1 MILAGWLLAILGL
14 AQVVY
19 AGTIDVTQLI
29 EGNRLLGLAPT
40 VVANPNLMEQRHM
53 VHEAGCATFLA
64 GAVFLAAAYLKP
76 PPEGERAKAW
86 TSMGALAALSLAVG
100 AAVGFGL
107 FLYEMST
114 HNAAQQM
121 IDAGRVQRARAQA
134 SARLL
139 DEAGKH
145 IQAPGGPPTSTL
157 PPGGEGQAAD

>member
-19 AGTIDVTQLI
+19 SGTLDVTQVI

-40 VVANPNLMEQRHM
+40 IVANPNLLAQRNM
-53 VHEAGCATFLA
+53 IHEAGCATFLA

-76 PPEGERAKAW
+76 PPEGARARAW
-86 TSMGALAALSLAVG
+86 TNMGAIAALSLAVG
-100 AAVGFGL
+100 AAAGFGL
-107 FLYEMST
+107 FLYEMGT

-121 IDAGRVQRARAQA
+121 IDAERVKEARAQA

-139 DEAGKH
+139 DEGGKQL
-145 IQAPGGPPTSTL
+145 QAPGGPPTSTL
-157 PPGGEGQAAD
+157 PPGADGAAAD